1 MKVPITPEIMKKVWK
16 LHENRLDDSNVIAE
30 IIGISEAS
38 VRRIIQIMTAA
49 KKGEDVD
56 SLGGDNHRA
65 QKEFAKE
72 FFGIA
77 KKEEAPAE
85 KKEAP
90 VKDSYVALL
99 EYQNEL
105 IKKQNELLTK
115 ICISLGVM

>member
-30 IIGISEAS
+30 IIGISEGS
-38 VRRIIQIMTAA
+38 VRRVIQIMTAA
-49 KKGEDVD
+49 KNGEDVD
-56 SLGGDNHRA
+56 SIGGDNHRA

-72 FFGIA
+72 FFGIT
-77 KKEEAPAE
+77 KKEEAPVE
-85 KKEAP
+85 ELS

-105 IKKQNELLTK
+105 IKKRNEILVKL
-115 ICISLGVM
+115 CAALGVIL